1 LGAGLRPASK
11 LQRTTM
17 DWPTNSEETKLI
29 RHYHFSQQMNNI
41 IIYFALLWK
50 QEQVKLSLGVVLY
63 YLVAFGG
70 KKQSKGGQNCYII
83 AFVVCKDQECWQH
96 FSRIEL
102 SQQANNKQAQA
113 SKDLKTKAIALYIT
127 TAKKCVIWV
136 PKQSMQPMWRCS
148 VCAIHSL
155 QFESWQLLLSA
166 SPANWLCLIEAEC
179 SFLKYVNDTTCYG
192 TITILETHWA
202 KRGCCITQH
211 EPQLPDHI
219 HCHHYNSKVDN
230 CFFLQVQPIGCV
242 W

>member
-1 LGAGLRPASK
+1 LVIFEAFSRSLGAGSRRPSTI
-11 LQRTTM
+11 QRTTM

-70 KKQSKGGQNCYII
+70 KKQSKGGQHCYVI

-113 SKDLKTKAIALYIT
+113 SKDLKTKVIALYIT
-127 TAKKCVIWV
+127 TAKKCIIWV
-136 PKQSMQPMWRCS
+136 LKQSMRLMWRCS
-148 VCAIHSL
+148 VCAIHL
-155 QFESWQLLLSA
+155 
-166 SPANWLCLIEAEC
+166 
-179 SFLKYVNDTTCYG
+179 
-192 TITILETHWA
+192 
-202 KRGCCITQH
+202 
-211 EPQLPDHI
+211 
-219 HCHHYNSKVDN
+219 KVDN